1 MDRKARVGVDEVVDF
16 IKLIEAEMA
25 EQETWESSIPAWHP
39 RNDGSDSEDDAGD
52 NGDDVVTDDANDD
65 DDTDEDA
72 GKTPEQIAI
81 DKAHEKLR
89 ASETRERVATAKVK
103 KLERGGMEENERL
116 KAELADAQAETASL
130 TTRLDRI
137 ELTGKATSIA
147 KTLKFRNPEKA
158 AAKFVG
164 SDVTD
169 EKGAKAALKEAAAD
183 FPELLGEAA
192 PPPPV
197 GEGKDNNGSGNSRMN
212 SALRRAAGRAG

>member
-1 MDRKARVGVDEVVDF
+1 MDRKARVGADEVPD
-16 IKLIEAEMA
+16 LIELLKSEMA
-25 EQETWESSIPAWHP
+25 EQETWGSSIPSWHP
-39 RNDGSDSEDDAGD
+39 RNDGSDSGDDAGD
-52 NGDDVVTDDANDD
+52 NGDDVGNDDADND
-65 DDTDEDA
+65 DDTDDDA

-89 ASETRERVATAKVK
+89 AAEARERVATAKVK

-130 TTRLDRI
+130 TARLDRI
-137 ELTGKATSIA
+137 ELTGKATAIA
-147 KTLKFRNPEKA
+147 TTLKFRNPEKA

-164 SDVTD
+164 TDVTD
-169 EKGAKAALKEAAAD
+169 EKGAKAALKEAASD
-183 FPELLGEAA
+183 FPELIGDGS

-197 GEGKDNNGSGNSRMN
+197 EEGKGSNGSGNARMN